1 MKKKKIIAANFK
13 MNKTHVEVREYLK
26 SFFKKLKEFSR
37 TFNAG
42 DVNGN
47 KENGSDSGSSRKSAS
62 LGAAGAEIIFA
73 PSFTALNEA
82 YNIIEENFEFRNI
95 VKLASQNVY
104 CESSGAYT
112 GEISID
118 MIKAFS
124 CSYAIIGHSERRWIF
139 NESEELIAKK
149 ISAIL
154 NYNKKIETDIC
165 NACDNNAEKHSAKFA
180 AITPI
185 LCVGENLEIRKSGK
199 AFDFVAAQL
208 NSALNCYTKNLN
220 VGTEQNKDEFRLTK
234 NAKSLKNNH
243 DEGNIGAFASNIDT
257 EKLIIAYEPI
267 WAIGT
272 GASIEPEDG
281 EKMHKFIYEYLTD
294 NYDIKNFSVIY
305 GGSVTEK
312 NINFLMEKNHIDG
325 VLVGG
330 ASLDPQS
337 FFNIYSFAVSK

>member
-37 TFNAG
+37 TGETHDFN
-42 DVNGN
+42 DN
-47 KENGSDSGSSRKSAS
+47 
-62 LGAAGAEIIFA
+62 AEIVFA

-82 YNIIEENFEFRNI
+82 YNIIEENPEFRNI

-118 MIKAFS
+118 MIKAFN

-154 NYNKKIETDIC
+154 NYNKKIETDIR
-165 NACDNNAEKHSAKFA
+165 NARDNNAEKHSGKSA
-180 AITPI
+180 AILPI

-208 NSALNCYTKNLN
+208 DSALNCYTKDLN
-220 VGTEQNKDEFRLTK
+220 GGTAQNKDNFRSIKT
-234 NAKSLKNNH
+234 AKSINSNH
-243 DEGNIGAFASNIDT
+243 EGSGNTNAADIDIG
-257 EKLIIAYEPI
+257 KLVIAYEPI

-272 GASIEPEDG
+272 GAPMEPEDG

-294 NYDIKNFSVIY
+294 NYCIENFSVIY

-312 NINFLMEKNHIDG
+312 NINVLMEKDHIDG

>member
-13 MNKTHVEVREYLK
+13 MNKTHLEVREYLK

-37 TFNAG
+37 TYESDDF
-42 DVNGN
+42 NGN
-47 KENGSDSGSSRKSAS
+47 KENGSNSGSSTQSAS
-62 LGAAGAEIIFA
+62 VAGAAEAEIVFA
-73 PSFTALNEA
+73 PPFTALNEA
-82 YNIIEENFEFRNI
+82 YNIIEENSEFRNI

-118 MIKAFS
+118 MIKAFN
-124 CSYAIIGHSERRWIF
+124 CTYAIVGHSERRWIF

-154 NYNKKIETDIC
+154 YYNTKIAADIR
-165 NACDNNAEKHSAKFA
+165 NDGDNNAEKHSVKFSA
-180 AITPI
+180 VSPI

-208 NSALNCYTKNLN
+208 DSALNCYAKDLN
-220 VGTEQNKDEFRLTK
+220 GGTVQNKDGFSSIKT
-234 NAKSLKNNH
+234 AKSINSNH
-243 DEGNIGAFASNIDT
+243 KGSGSTNAAGIDT
-257 EKLIIAYEPI
+257 GKLIIAYEPI

-281 EKMHKFIYEYLTD
+281 EKMHKFIYEYLTA
-294 NYDIKNFSVIY
+294 NYCIENFSVIY

-312 NINFLMEKNHIDG
+312 NINVLMEKDHIDG

>member
-13 MNKTHVEVREYLK
+13 MNKTHIEVREYLK
-26 SFFKKLKEFSR
+26 SFFKKLKEFSS
-37 TFNAG
+37 TGETYDFN
-42 DVNGN
+42 DN
-47 KENGSDSGSSRKSAS
+47 
-62 LGAAGAEIIFA
+62 AEIVFA

-82 YNIIEENFEFRNI
+82 YNIIEENLEFSNI
-95 VKLASQNVY
+95 VKLASQNIY
-104 CESSGAYT
+104 CEASGAYT

-118 MIKAFS
+118 MIKAFN

-149 ISAIL
+149 ISAVL
-154 NYNKKIETDIC
+154 NYNKKIETDTR
-165 NACDNNAEKHSAKFA
+165 NARDKNEDKEKRSVKSA
-180 AITPI
+180 AISPI

-208 NSALNCYTKNLN
+208 NSALTGYTKELN
-220 VGTEQNKDEFRLTK
+220 GGTAQNKDMFRPIKTSK
-234 NAKSLKNNH
+234 SINKHHEDSVNTNAS
-243 DEGNIGAFASNIDT
+243 DIDT
-257 EKLIIAYEPI
+257 DTDAGRLVIAYEPI

-294 NYDIKNFSVIY
+294 NYSIENFSVIY

-312 NINFLMEKNHIDG
+312 NINVLMEKAHIDG